1 MSPPEQTPDARPTE
15 RTNKPVD
22 LPTLA
27 HLAGHLA
34 PALNDLLTVIT
45 GRTSLVLDRLETDAA
60 TRESLNEVYTA
71 GERAVSLIRQLLLFS
86 GQGTPREQV
95 LNLNHL
101 VEEHARVLRR
111 TLGDRVTMEFRFAD
125 VLPPVAA
132 DPAMLEQVLLGLVW
146 NARDAMPQ
154 GGRLTIA
161 TAPRSITADAVARYS
176 DGRIGDFVCL
186 SITDSGTGIPAELL
200 PRLCEPFFSTKVAT
214 HGAGLGLAAIFGIVR
229 QHRGWLTV
237 ESVVGRGSTFT
248 VFLPVAPTTA
258 LAELAAPAHGAAG
271 EGRVTILLV
280 EDDGPVREFTAAV
293 LRNHGFRVLQT
304 RGAIE
309 ALETW
314 KWHRERVALLLT
326 DVVLADMSGQ
336 ELAARLRRERPDLA
350 VICTSG
356 HGAEIMDRPAPL
368 SGCVFLAKPCRP
380 HALVRAVRA
389 ALDSAHS

>member
-1 MSPPEQTPDARPTE
+1 MSPSEKTPNDRTTEPTHE
-15 RTNKPVD
+15 TVD
-22 LPTLA
+22 LPALA
-27 HLAGHLA
+27 QLAGHLA

-45 GRTSLVLDRLETDAA
+45 GRTGLVLDHLETDAA

-86 GQGTPREQV
+86 GQGARQERA

-101 VEEHARVLRR
+101 VQEHDRVLRR
-111 TLGDRVTMEFRFAD
+111 ALGERVTLEFRLTP
-125 VLPPVAA
+125 VLPPIAA

-154 GGRLTIA
+154 GGRLVVA
-161 TAPRSITADAVARYS
+161 TAPVSITTDTVARHP
-176 DGRIGDFVCL
+176 DGRIGEFASL
-186 SITDSGTGIPAELL
+186 SVMDSGTGIPPELL
-200 PRLCEPFFSTKVAT
+200 PRLFEPFFSTKVAM

-237 ESVVGRGSTFT
+237 ESVVGQGSTFT
-248 VFLPVAPTTA
+248 VFLPVASATA
-258 LAELAAPAHGAAG
+258 PEEPAPARGAAG
-271 EGRVTILLV
+271 EGRATILLV

-293 LRNHGFRVLQT
+293 LRSHGFRVLQT
-304 RGAIE
+304 RSAIE

-326 DVVLADMSGQ
+326 DVVLADISGQ

-356 HGAEIMDRPAPL
+356 HGADIMDRPVPL
-368 SGCVFLAKPCRP
+368 PGCVFLSKPCRP
-380 HALVRAVRA
+380 HALVRAVRS